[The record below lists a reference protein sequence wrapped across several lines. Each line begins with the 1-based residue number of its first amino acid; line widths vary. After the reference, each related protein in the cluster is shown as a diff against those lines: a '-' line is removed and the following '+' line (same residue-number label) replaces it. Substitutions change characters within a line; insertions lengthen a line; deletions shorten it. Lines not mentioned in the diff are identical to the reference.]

1 MIEDY
6 VDYGLELA
14 VQSVPIPE
22 AKTHDPPN
30 VYFFE
35 VIKQVNAI
43 ILLFENQ
50 LSDTLVPLIMYVLI
64 FFLLTSLLNIKCSKY
79 ILFYLLVQLPSI
91 RNV

>member
-1 MIEDY
+1 LIEDY

-35 VIKQVNAI
+35 VIKQVNTI

-64 FFLLTSLLNIKCSKY
+64 FSLITLLNIKFSKCV
-79 ILFYLLVQLPSI
+79 LFYLLVQLLSI